1 MGRFSDLAIEVLN
14 LAEIKLLS
22 QLRFLSGAAMA
33 MKTEEFH
40 KDVLFATDGKQI
52 YYNAEKVLE
61 AYKEEKDIIA
71 AGMLHVLLHCLMG
84 QPFFSQKNF
93 TKQQSERRIWNLACD
108 MAVEWVRIELSEAFF
123 RLKEDEVRKSHLDR
137 VSDYAGGN
145 TAEAFY
151 NYFVDHEIATEEFM
165 ELEGLFYRDEHC
177 LWITAKS
184 FGSSRG
190 QGLVSEAGRAEQDDD
205 EEKEDFHSIISTD
218 EKLTEVDNAKRKE
231 QWKKI
236 AKQVKTDLEIFSKKQ
251 GIHAG
256 ALMNNLKPVLF
267 EEVDY
272 TEFLRIFGTENE
284 VMKISDDE
292 FDVIYYTYGLEKYRN
307 IPLIEPMEFCNDS
320 RIKEFVIAIDTS
332 GSVQGEIVE
341 DFLKRTCHVLQQTNS
356 FTQQVHI
363 YIIQCDSV
371 LQNCIRITDLEELE
385 HYIQNLS
392 LYGFGGTDFRPV
404 FDYVEQLQKEK
415 KLRKINGLLYFT
427 DGVGIYPAK
436 NPPYKTA
443 FIFNRDDYISPNVP
457 EWAIKAVLTSNNI
470 KMMKDKS

>member
-1 MGRFSDLAIEVLN
+1 MERYNDLAMEVLM
-14 LAEIKLLS
+14 LSETKLLS

-33 MKTEEFH
+33 MKTEEFY

-52 YYNAEKVLE
+52 YFNSKKILE
-61 AYKEEKDIIA
+61 AYKEEKNLIVTGVFHIL
-71 AGMLHVLLHCLMG
+71 MHCIMG
-84 QPFFSQKNF
+84 HPFFSNKKFSKPQKE
-93 TKQQSERRIWNLACD
+93 KRIWNLACD
-108 MAVEWVRIELSEAFF
+108 MAVECSRIELSELMFMV
-123 RLKEDEVRKSHLDR
+123 KEDDIRKSHLER
-137 VSDYAGGN
+137 ISDYAGGN

-151 NYFVDHEIATEEFM
+151 NYFIAHEISMDEFV
-165 ELEGLFYRDEHC
+165 ELEWLFYRDDHS
-177 LWITAKS
+177 LWITEKNYRN
-184 FGSSRG
+184 GSKK
-190 QGLVSEAGRAEQDDD
+190 GLFETGEAQQDDKQ
-205 EEKEDFHSIISTD
+205 EEDLHTIIGTD
-218 EKLTEVDNAKRKE
+218 EKLAEINNTKRKK

-236 AKQVKTDLEIFSKKQ
+236 AKQVKTDLDIFNKKQ

-256 ALMNNLKPVLF
+256 SLMNNLKPILF

-272 TEFLRIFGTENE
+272 TEFLKIFGIENE

-292 FDVIYYTYGLEKYRN
+292 FDIIYYTYGLEKYHN

-320 RIKEFVIAIDTS
+320 RIKNFVIAIDTS

-341 DFLKRTCHVLQQTNS
+341 DFLKRTCQVLQQTNS
-356 FTQQVHI
+356 FTHQVNI

-371 LQNCIRITDLEELE
+371 IQHCTQITDLEELE
-385 HYIQNLS
+385 HYIQSLS

-404 FDYVEQLQKEK
+404 FDYVEQLQREK
-415 KLRKINGLLYFT
+415 KLQKINGLLYFT

-457 EWAIKAVLTSNNI
+457 EWAIKAVLTSDNI
-470 KMMKDKS
+470 KMMKDRA